1 VKHAMDVAKVTVLV
15 IAANE
20 TMSSGEVT
28 TRVHVSRCE
37 VYDRMRFWCKMIYLS
52 YCYGSVCDV

>member
-1 VKHAMDVAKVTVLV
+1 MQCIVASKSRFAKLKTAVETTTIGRKEAAKHAMDVARVTVLV

-28 TRVHVSRCE
+28 KL
-37 VYDRMRFWCKMIYLS
+37 M
-52 YCYGSVCDV
+52 